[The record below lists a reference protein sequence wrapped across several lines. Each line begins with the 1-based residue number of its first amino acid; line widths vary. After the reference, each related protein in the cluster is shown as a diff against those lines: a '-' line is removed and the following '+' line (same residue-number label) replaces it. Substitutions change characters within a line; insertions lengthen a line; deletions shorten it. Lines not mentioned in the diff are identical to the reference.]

1 MHATSSSCI
10 HSSCAAAYQGP
21 KTTDAQVRNDIN
33 VAGTSS
39 GPDEA
44 TLCKVVPVPHQDAF
58 LSGLCS
64 ACCCGP
70 QPTYLHRGNLRKR
83 RSLPHRQDPFEY
95 WAGSVQA
102 WMGHGESRESG
113 HTVLGSEYLL
123 YFESLGAGRV
133 EITVTTATLN
143 HCMTQSRPIQ
153 YRIQLSDPAPCFLQ
167 RF

>member
-21 KTTDAQVRNDIN
+21 KTRVHRCAMISMWLAHQAVQTRLLYAKSSLCLIKMHSCQGC
-33 VAGTSS
+33 VALAVVAHSLRTSTGVIFES
-39 GPDEA
+39 VDR
-44 TLCKVVPVPHQDAF
+44 C
-58 LSGLCS
+58 
-64 ACCCGP
+64 
-70 QPTYLHRGNLRKR
+70 
-83 RSLPHRQDPFEY
+83 PHRQDPFEY